1 MMDRSKDKMWFMVAG
16 IVILALTIYVSKMFG
31 NVLIDNLEAFMN
43 SSIERVVQN
52 V

>member
-1 MMDRSKDKMWFMVAG
+1 MDRGKDKMWFMVAG

-31 NVLIDNLEAFMN
+31 NTLITNLEAFMN